1 MRTIVSPPSLRSH
14 FGFNLVAC
22 GDSQH
27 DLGSPAALSRSW
39 TLGWQVIESSRQAA
53 AGLRVK
59 LDRIELAILSTSP
72 TADRVTGTI
81 TFFGSACAELAELQA
96 ELRRRGQIPSFMTSL
111 AISQ

>member
-1 MRTIVSPPSLRSH
+1 MRRIVSPPSLRSH

-22 GDSQH
+22 GDPRH
-27 DLGSPAALSRSW
+27 DMWSPVVLSRSW
-39 TLGWQVIESSRQAA
+39 TLGWQLVESSRQAA
-53 AGLRVK
+53 AELRIK
-59 LDRIELAILSTSP
+59 LDRIELSILSTSP

-96 ELRRRGQIPSFMTSL
+96 ELRRRGQIPGFMTSL